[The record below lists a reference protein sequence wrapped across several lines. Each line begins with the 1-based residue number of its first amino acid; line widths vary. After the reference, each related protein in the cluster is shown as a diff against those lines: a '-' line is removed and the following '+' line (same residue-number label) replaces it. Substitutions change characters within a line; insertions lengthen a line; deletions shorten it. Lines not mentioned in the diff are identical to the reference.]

1 MTQGELITAVAFSIG
16 FLESELPYP
25 VKPGK
30 LNPFQR
36 EVWQNVKAL
45 RALHQQLSPN
55 TLAAVGAAEAR
66 RSNFDNVGQPAPEL

>member
-1 MTQGELITAVAFSIG
+1 MTQNEVITAVAFAAG

-36 EVWQNVKAL
+36 EIWRNVKAL
-45 RALHQQLSPN
+45 RELHKRLSPN
-55 TLAAVGAAEAR
+55 TLAAVAAEPAR
-66 RSNFDNVGQPAPEL
+66 RSNFGNVGPSEW